1 MSGVPMKT
9 RTEVYLDIMGSL
21 KWLPP
26 ERRDEL
32 TDFVQSLIEGAV
44 VAAEKRVRDE
54 KEAYRYSEAEDAREE
69 GYDDGYDDGY
79 RDGQRAAEKDD

>member
-1 MSGVPMKT
+1 MKT

-21 KWLPP
+21 KWLPV

-32 TDFVQSLIEGAV
+32 ADFVQSLIEGAV
-44 VAAEKRVRDE
+44 VAAEKRVRNE
-54 KEAYRYSEAEDAREE
+54 KDDDRYNEIEDARE
-69 GYDDGYDDGY
+69 DGYEQGY

>member
-1 MSGVPMKT
+1 MPVKT

-21 KWLPP
+21 KWLPT

-32 TDFVQSLIEGAV
+32 TDFIFTLIKS
-44 VAAEKRVRDE
+44 AEDATEDRVMSDKDE
-54 KEAYRYSEAEDAREE
+54 YRYNEIEDARE
-69 GYDDGYDDGY
+69 DGYECGY